1 MQQGSMDGMF
11 KQNSIN
17 LVCSTLAIVCAYYSD
32 LVSVLFWFGGLLVIP
47 AIAIWY
53 QFKFALGHFILRL
66 SIAILP
72 WFIFCVSGSL
82 WGSNTEHEGLRTMNM
97 FFFEMPLYSVA
108 VGTVVVTVCFLF
120 KKSTTSS

>member
-1 MQQGSMDGMF
+1 MF

-17 LVCSTLAIVCAYYSD
+17 LLCSTLAILCAFYIEIG
-32 LVSVLFWFGGLLVIP
+32 SVLFWYGGLLVIP

-53 QFKFALGHFILRL
+53 QFKFALGNFILRL

-72 WFIFCVSGSL
+72 WLTLCVIGL
-82 WGSNTEHEGLRTMNM
+82 FGASNTEHDGQRSINM

-108 VGTVVVTVCFLF
+108 VGTLVVIVCFLF
-120 KKSTTSS
+120 KKATLRN